1 MFMNIEHGSDVAKK
15 FVTNVGLIT
24 STGQHGDNIMAAEW
38 TYHVSY
44 EPGLVVI
51 SLRPSR
57 ATYDNIVRTKEFG
70 VSICASDQNV
80 LSSIAGG
87 SSGRHV
93 DKIKFLKEM
102 GFKFYK
108 GKKIGV
114 LMVEDAAANI
124 ECKLVKEITLGDHVI
139 LVGEAVEASASEKQ
153 PIIYSAGKYWKFGE
167 HVQKPSQNI
176 LNDIDNLV
184 EKNKK

>member
-1 MFMNIEHGSDVAKK
+1 MNIDHGSDVAKK

-24 STGQHGDNIMAAEW
+24 SSGPHGNNIMAAEW

-57 ATYDNIVRTKEFG
+57 ATYDNIMKTKEFG

-87 SSGRHV
+87 SSGK
-93 DKIKFLKEM
+93 DINKIKVAKDL
-102 GFKFYK
+102 GFNFYNA
-108 GKKIGV
+108 KKIKV
-114 LMVEDAAANI
+114 LMVKDAAANI
-124 ECKLVKEITLGDHVI
+124 ECKLVDKIKTGDHV
-139 LVGEAVEASASEKQ
+139 LFVGEAVEISATDKQ
-153 PIIYSAGKYWKFGE
+153 PIIYSAGKYWKFGDQV
-167 HVQKPSQNI
+167 HKPHQEFLDNI
-176 LNDIDNLV
+176 NKLV
-184 EKNKK
+184 EKHKK